1 MNSEAADVVVVLLV
15 EGGAKPLNPPLD
27 GKMDRRGDNDDEGG
41 GRGRID

>member
-1 MNSEAADVVVVLLV
+1 MNSEAADVVVV

-27 GKMDRRGDNDDEGG
+27 GKMDRRGDDDDEG

>member
-1 MNSEAADVVVVLLV
+1 MNSEAAVVVVVVVV

-27 GKMDRRGDNDDEGG
+27 GKMDRRGDDEG